1 MKKPKIG
8 IALGSGGAR
17 GWCHIGALRALA
29 EEGIEPD
36 IVAGCSM
43 GSLVGAAYVAGELD
57 ALEQWAYTVNWLK
70 VASFFDVNLASGG
83 LIEGKRIVAL
93 LNSSNKDAPIESF
106 AKPYMAIASDLQTG
120 REVWLN
126 RGSIVDA
133 VRASI
138 AMPGIIS
145 PVKLDG
151 KWLLDGGMT
160 NPVPVSAC
168 RAMGAEIV
176 IAINPNAHSM
186 EPHARRDITKAASN
200 DSVAPSRDFLDKLLD
215 SVPDGIKQSLNTV
228 TLNLFGSK
236 SGAPGYFDV
245 LSTSLD
251 IMTSQILRSRMAGEP
266 PHVMVRPR
274 LAYMAVL
281 EFNRAKEAVDEGR
294 RAMQEMMPMLREY
307 LP

>member
-1 MKKPKIG
+1 
-8 IALGSGGAR
+8 
-17 GWCHIGALRALA
+17 
-29 EEGIEPD
+29 
-36 IVAGCSM
+36 
-43 GSLVGAAYVAGELD
+43 
-57 ALEQWAYTVNWLK
+57 
-70 VASFFDVNLASGG
+70 
-83 LIEGKRIVAL
+83 
-93 LNSSNKDAPIESF
+93 
-106 AKPYMAIASDLQTG
+106 
-120 REVWLN
+120 
-126 RGSIVDA
+126 
-133 VRASI
+133 
-138 AMPGIIS
+138 MPGIIS

-251 IMTSQILRSRMAGEP
+251 IMTSQILRSQIAGEP

-294 RAMQEMMPMLREY
+294 RAMQEMMPMLRILAVSVPWAPPRLRRTIQAKDFAIESTIV
-307 LP
+307 LIDLSCWVIGGIFRLISRS